1 MYVIFLEIQL
11 FKRYIKDIEDV
22 IYCKKD
28 KLNKIGII

>member
-22 IYCKKD
+22 IYCEKD
-28 KLNKIGII
+28 KLNKIGIR